1 MGDVTASP
9 APLPPDA
16 AVVLVLGADDEVL
29 GCTPGAE
36 DLLGQP
42 AARITGQRLDR
53 LLEYREPGVALLTRP
68 GHADPLRLRL
78 STVEVAGGGRT
89 RRLATLTPEEAVHRH
104 EEDQAVVRALF
115 SQRLVGIAIH
125 RADLLATRL
134 NIRPEVLLRS
144 TGNAGEPPSAGAAD
158 AARDIALPAR
168 IADMLVPDDA
178 AAISDRMRQVVDSG
192 EPIIDWEHS
201 ARLRDAPD
209 TERVLSIQ
217 VFQLRDPGDRVQ
229 GAVSIFT
236 DVTEQY
242 IARRRMALLHAV
254 AERIGATLDL
264 ASNAQ
269 ELARVLVPG
278 FADLAGVD
286 ISSRMLGGD
295 EPDWTVPGAQLRR
308 LGGETSR
315 PQWPAEV
322 YPPGARFLIEEFAD
336 PRLSDSRALRES
348 WPDAVRTRRITLP
361 GTDPGPAAHQLPQ
374 GAGSRMIVPLTARG
388 QVLGALHLWRAPG
401 RLPFTR
407 QDAWL
412 GEEIGSRAALSLD
425 NARRYTRE
433 HRTVE
438 TLQRSLLPQP
448 VVELTAART
457 AGSYVAARTAAGTG
471 GTWYDVIPLSSA
483 RVAFVIGDIAGH
495 GLNAT
500 ATMGRLRTAV
510 QTLADIDL
518 SPEELLT
525 RLDDL
530 AIRLADAEHEP
541 RDGTGAVGATCLYCV
556 YDPVTGDC
564 TLAGAGR
571 VPPVVA
577 RPGQPPETVPL
588 KAGPPLGVGGEPYE
602 SVRVR
607 LEPDSWLLLFSD
619 ELVAARAG
627 DGDILEPAEHTPEER
642 MNLLRA
648 EIAAADGHTPAEL
661 GQSVLDALLPR
672 RAPDSEVALLV
683 ARVRC
688 LAEENTA
695 HWSFA
700 ADPAVVGEARNAIL
714 GRLAEWGLETN
725 AFATE
730 LIVSELVTNA
740 IRYAGGP
747 VELRLIRDE
756 TLICEVSDP
765 SETQPHLRRARPTDE
780 GGRGLF
786 LVAQLAHRWG
796 SRYTARGKTI
806 WTEQLLEPEPG

>member
-1 MGDVTASP
+1 MTASP
-9 APLPPDA
+9 DPLPLDA
-16 AVVLVLGADDEVL
+16 AVVLVLGARDEVL
-29 GCTPGAE
+29 TCTPDAAE
-36 DLLGQP
+36 LLGRP
-42 AARITGQRLDR
+42 AERITGQRLDH
-53 LLEYREPGVALLTRP
+53 LLDRIDHCAATLTRP
-68 GHADPLRLRL
+68 GHPDSLRLRL
-78 STVEVAGGGRT
+78 TTVDLPGGGT
-89 RRLATLTPEEAVHRH
+89 ARRLVTLTPEDAAHRH
-104 EEDQAVVRALF
+104 EEDQALVRALF
-115 SQRLVGIAIH
+115 SQRRVGIAIH
-125 RADLLATRL
+125 RTDLLITRL
-134 NIRPEVLLRS
+134 NLTPQVLLS
-144 TGNAGEPPSAGAAD
+144 AMDGEDGEQPRQQP
-158 AARDIALPAR
+158 LPAP
-168 IADMLVPDDA
+168 IDAMLVPEDA
-178 AAISDRMRQVVDSG
+178 DALSGRLRQVVDSG
-192 EPIIDWEHS
+192 EPVIDWEHT

-209 TERVLSIQ
+209 SERVLSIQ
-217 VFQLRDPGDRVQ
+217 MFQLRDRAERVQ

-242 IARRRMALLHAV
+242 ISRRRMALLHAV
-254 AERIGATLDL
+254 AERIGATLDI
-264 ASNAQ
+264 ATNAQ
-269 ELARVLVPG
+269 ELAKVLVPG

-286 ISSRMLGGD
+286 ISGLMLGGD
-295 EPDWTVPGAQLRR
+295 EPEWTVPGAQLRR
-308 LGGETSR
+308 LGGEIAGGE
-315 PQWPAEV
+315 WPAEV
-322 YPPGARFLIEEFAD
+322 YPPGARFRVEEFAD
-336 PRLSDSRALRES
+336 HRLTADRALRDPLPE
-348 WPDAVRTRRITLP
+348 ALRTTPLP
-361 GTDPGPAAHQLPQ
+361 PPGAEPGPAAYQLPQ
-374 GAGSRMIVPLTARG
+374 GEGSRMIVPLTARG
-388 QVLGALHLWRAPG
+388 QVLGALHLWRAPE
-401 RLPFTR
+401 RLTFTL

-438 TLQRSLLPQP
+438 SLQRSLLPQP
-448 VVELTAART
+448 VVELSAART

-510 QTLADIDL
+510 QTLADLDL
-518 SPEELLT
+518 APDELLT

-556 YDPVTGDC
+556 YDPVSGEC
-564 TLAGAGR
+564 TMAGAGR
-571 VPPVVA
+571 VPPVLA
-577 RPGQPPETVPL
+577 LPGRPPEVVPL
-588 KAGPPLGVGGEPYE
+588 TAGPPLGVGGTPYE
-602 SVRVR
+602 SFRVR

-627 DGDILEPAEHTPEER
+627 DGDILKPAENTPEER
-642 MNLLRA
+642 MELLRA
-648 EIAAADGHTPAEL
+648 ELSAAGDRTPAEL
-661 GQSVLDALLPR
+661 GRAVLDALLPR
-672 RAPDSEVALLV
+672 RTPDSEVALLV
-683 ARVRC
+683 ARVRT
-688 LAEENTA
+688 LPEDATA

-700 ADPAVVGEARNAIL
+700 ADPAVVGDARNAVL
-714 GRLAEWGLETN
+714 DRLTEWGLDAN
-725 AFATE
+725 VFATE

-796 SRYTARGKTI
+796 SRYTSRGKTI
-806 WTEQLLEPEPG
+806 WTEQLLDTEPG

>member
-1 MGDVTASP
+1 MTASP
-9 APLPPDA
+9 DPLPLDA
-16 AVVLVLGADDEVL
+16 AVVLVLGARDEVL
-29 GCTPGAE
+29 TCTPDAAE
-36 DLLGQP
+36 LLGRP
-42 AARITGQRLDR
+42 AEHITGQRLDQ
-53 LLEYREPGVALLTRP
+53 LLDRVEHGCATLARP
-68 GHADPLRLRL
+68 GRPDSLRLRL
-78 STVEVAGGGRT
+78 TTVDLPGGGT
-89 RRLATLTPEEAVHRH
+89 ARRLVTLTPEDAAHRH
-104 EEDQAVVRALF
+104 EEDQALVRALF
-115 SQRLVGIAIH
+115 SQRRVGIAIH
-125 RADLLATRL
+125 RTDLRITRINL
-134 NIRPEVLLRS
+134 TPQVLLSATKTDEGQAR
-144 TGNAGEPPSAGAAD
+144 PSP
-158 AARDIALPAR
+158 LPAP
-168 IADMLVPDDA
+168 ISAMLVPEDA
-178 AAISDRMRQVVDSG
+178 DALSGRLRQVVDSG
-192 EPIIDWEHS
+192 EPVIDWEHT

-209 TERVLSIQ
+209 DERVLSIQ
-217 VFQLRDPGDRVQ
+217 MFQLRDRAERVQ

-236 DVTEQY
+236 DITEQY
-242 IARRRMALLHAV
+242 ISRRRMALLHAV
-254 AERIGATLDL
+254 AERIGATLDI
-264 ASNAQ
+264 AANAQ
-269 ELARVLVPG
+269 ELAKVLVPG

-286 ISSRMLGGD
+286 ISGLMLGGD
-295 EPDWTVPGAQLRR
+295 EPEWTVPGAQLRR
-308 LGGETSR
+308 LGGEIAHGE
-315 PQWPAEV
+315 WPAEV
-322 YPPGARFLIEEFAD
+322 YPPGALFRVEEFAD
-336 PRLSDSRALRES
+336 PRLTGDRALRE
-348 WPDAVRTRRITLP
+348 PLPEAVRTTPLTPP
-361 GTDPGPAAHQLPQ
+361 GAEPGPAAYQLPQ
-374 GAGSRMIVPLTARG
+374 GPGSRMIVPLTARG

-401 RLPFTR
+401 RLTFTL

-438 TLQRSLLPQP
+438 SLQRSLLPQP
-448 VVELTAART
+448 VVELSAART

-510 QTLADIDL
+510 QTLADLDL
-518 SPEELLT
+518 APEELLT

-530 AIRLADAEHEP
+530 AIRLADAEQEP

-556 YDPVTGDC
+556 YDPVSGDC
-564 TLAGAGR
+564 TMAGAGR
-571 VPPVVA
+571 VPPVLA
-577 RPGQPPETVPL
+577 LPGRPPEVVPL
-588 KAGPPLGVGGEPYE
+588 KAGPPLGVGGTPFE

-627 DGDILEPAEHTPEER
+627 DGDILEPAENTPEER
-642 MNLLRA
+642 MELLRA
-648 EIAAADGHTPAEL
+648 ELSAAGDRTPAEL
-661 GQSVLDALLPR
+661 GRAVLDALLPR
-672 RAPDSEVALLV
+672 RTPDSEVALLV
-683 ARVRC
+683 ARVRT
-688 LAEENTA
+688 LPEDATA

-700 ADPAVVGEARNAIL
+700 ADPAVVGEARNAVL
-714 GRLAEWGLETN
+714 DRLTEWGLDAN
-725 AFATE
+725 VFATE

-796 SRYTARGKTI
+796 SRYTSRGKTI
-806 WTEQLLEPEPG
+806 WTEQLLDTEPG

>member
-1 MGDVTASP
+1 VTASP
-9 APLPPDA
+9 DPLPLDA
-16 AVVLVLGADDEVL
+16 AVVLVLGARDEVL
-29 GCTPGAE
+29 TCTPDAAE
-36 DLLGQP
+36 LLGRP
-42 AARITGQRLDR
+42 AERITGQRLDH
-53 LLEYREPGVALLTRP
+53 LLDRIDHCAATLTRP
-68 GHADPLRLRL
+68 GHPDSLRLRL
-78 STVEVAGGGRT
+78 TTVDLPGGGT
-89 RRLATLTPEEAVHRH
+89 ARRLVTLTPEDAAHRH
-104 EEDQAVVRALF
+104 EEDQALVRALF
-115 SQRLVGIAIH
+115 SQRRVGIAIH
-125 RADLLATRL
+125 RTDLLITRL
-134 NIRPEVLLRS
+134 NLTPQVLLS
-144 TGNAGEPPSAGAAD
+144 AMDGEDGEQPRQQP
-158 AARDIALPAR
+158 LPAP
-168 IADMLVPDDA
+168 IDAMLVPEDA
-178 AAISDRMRQVVDSG
+178 DALSGRLRQVVDSG
-192 EPIIDWEHS
+192 EPVIDWEHT

-209 TERVLSIQ
+209 SERVLSIQ
-217 VFQLRDPGDRVQ
+217 MFQLRDRAERVQ

-242 IARRRMALLHAV
+242 ISRRRMALLHAV
-254 AERIGATLDL
+254 AERIGATLDI
-264 ASNAQ
+264 ATNAQ
-269 ELARVLVPG
+269 ELAKVLVPG

-286 ISSRMLGGD
+286 ISGLMLGGD
-295 EPDWTVPGAQLRR
+295 EPEWTVPGAQLRR
-308 LGGETSR
+308 LGGEIAGGE
-315 PQWPAEV
+315 WPAEV
-322 YPPGARFLIEEFAD
+322 YPPGARFRVEEFAD
-336 PRLSDSRALRES
+336 HRLTADRALRDPLPE
-348 WPDAVRTRRITLP
+348 ALRTTPLTPP
-361 GTDPGPAAHQLPQ
+361 GAEPGPAAYQLPQ

-388 QVLGALHLWRAPG
+388 QVLGALHLWRAPE
-401 RLPFTR
+401 RLTFTL

-438 TLQRSLLPQP
+438 SLQRSLLPQP
-448 VVELTAART
+448 VVELSAART

-510 QTLADIDL
+510 QTLADLDL
-518 SPEELLT
+518 APDELLT

-556 YDPVTGDC
+556 YDPVSGEC
-564 TLAGAGR
+564 TMAGAGR
-571 VPPVVA
+571 VPPVLA
-577 RPGQPPETVPL
+577 LPGRPPEVVPL
-588 KAGPPLGVGGEPYE
+588 TAGPPLGVGGTPYE
-602 SVRVR
+602 SFRVR

-627 DGDILEPAEHTPEER
+627 DGDILKPAENTPEER
-642 MNLLRA
+642 MELLRA
-648 EIAAADGHTPAEL
+648 ELSAAGDRTPAEL
-661 GQSVLDALLPR
+661 GRAVLDALLPR
-672 RAPDSEVALLV
+672 RTPDSEVALLV
-683 ARVRC
+683 ARVRT
-688 LAEENTA
+688 LPEDATA

-700 ADPAVVGEARNAIL
+700 ADPAVVGDARNAVL
-714 GRLAEWGLETN
+714 DRLTEWGLDAN
-725 AFATE
+725 VFATE

-796 SRYTARGKTI
+796 SRYTSRGKTI
-806 WTEQLLEPEPG
+806 WTEQLLDTEPG

>member
-1 MGDVTASP
+1 MTASP
-9 APLPPDA
+9 DPLPLDA
-16 AVVLVLGADDEVL
+16 AVVLVLGARDEVL
-29 GCTPGAE
+29 TCTPDAAE
-36 DLLGQP
+36 LLGRP
-42 AARITGQRLDR
+42 AERITGQRLDH
-53 LLEYREPGVALLTRP
+53 LLDRIDHCAATLTRP
-68 GHADPLRLRL
+68 GHPDSLRLRL
-78 STVEVAGGGRT
+78 TTVDLPGGGT
-89 RRLATLTPEEAVHRH
+89 ARRLVTLTPEDAAHRH
-104 EEDQAVVRALF
+104 EEDQALVRALF
-115 SQRLVGIAIH
+115 SQRRVGIAIH
-125 RADLLATRL
+125 RTDLLITRL
-134 NIRPEVLLRS
+134 NLTPQVLLS
-144 TGNAGEPPSAGAAD
+144 AMDGEDGEQPRQQP
-158 AARDIALPAR
+158 LPAP
-168 IADMLVPDDA
+168 IDAMLVPEDA
-178 AAISDRMRQVVDSG
+178 DALSGRLRQVVDSG
-192 EPIIDWEHS
+192 EPVIDWEHT

-209 TERVLSIQ
+209 SERVLSIQ
-217 VFQLRDPGDRVQ
+217 MFQLRDRAERVQ

-242 IARRRMALLHAV
+242 ISRRRMALLHAV
-254 AERIGATLDL
+254 AERIGATLDI
-264 ASNAQ
+264 ATNAQ
-269 ELARVLVPG
+269 ELAKVLVPG

-286 ISSRMLGGD
+286 ISGLMLGGD
-295 EPDWTVPGAQLRR
+295 EPEWTVPGAQLRR
-308 LGGETSR
+308 LGGEIAGGE
-315 PQWPAEV
+315 WPAEV
-322 YPPGARFLIEEFAD
+322 YPPGARFRVEEFAD
-336 PRLSDSRALRES
+336 HRLTADRALRDPLPE
-348 WPDAVRTRRITLP
+348 ALRTTPLTPP
-361 GTDPGPAAHQLPQ
+361 GAEPGPAAYQLPQ

-388 QVLGALHLWRAPG
+388 QVLGALHLWRAPE
-401 RLPFTR
+401 RLTFTL

-438 TLQRSLLPQP
+438 SLQRSLLPQP
-448 VVELTAART
+448 VVELSAART

-510 QTLADIDL
+510 QTLADLDL
-518 SPEELLT
+518 APDELLT

-556 YDPVTGDC
+556 YDPVSGEC
-564 TLAGAGR
+564 TMAGAGR
-571 VPPVVA
+571 VPPVLA
-577 RPGQPPETVPL
+577 LPGRPPEVVPL
-588 KAGPPLGVGGEPYE
+588 TAGPPLGVGGTPYE
-602 SVRVR
+602 SFRVR

-627 DGDILEPAEHTPEER
+627 DGDILKPAENTPEER
-642 MNLLRA
+642 MELLRA
-648 EIAAADGHTPAEL
+648 ELSAAGDRTPAEL
-661 GQSVLDALLPR
+661 GRAVLDALLPR
-672 RAPDSEVALLV
+672 RTPDSEVALLV
-683 ARVRC
+683 ARVRT
-688 LAEENTA
+688 LPEDATA

-700 ADPAVVGEARNAIL
+700 ADPAVVGDARNAVL
-714 GRLAEWGLETN
+714 DRLTEWGLDAN
-725 AFATE
+725 VFATE

-796 SRYTARGKTI
+796 SRYTSRGKTI
-806 WTEQLLEPEPG
+806 WTEQLLDTEPG